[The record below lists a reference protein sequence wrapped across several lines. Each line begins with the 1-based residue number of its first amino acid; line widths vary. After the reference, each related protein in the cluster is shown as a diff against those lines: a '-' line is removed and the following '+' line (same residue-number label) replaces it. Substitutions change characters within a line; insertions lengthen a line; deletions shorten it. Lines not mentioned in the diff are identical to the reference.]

1 MKIELKSRTIANGL
15 TSLYL
20 EYYLG
25 YSKVKGKIKHKRKK
39 EKLNLQLFT
48 VPKNNIERQRN
59 KEVSDIAKKILTLK
73 QAEIIKN
80 EHSFL
85 KPNSEILL
93 TEYFMKLT
101 DERKNSKSNYGNW
114 LSTYKHIVGFLNKNY
129 NPDTFK
135 LTDVDDEFIKGFK
148 KYLDNEEVTKSG
160 TQLSN
165 NSKLSYLMKLRA
177 CIREAFNNKLID
189 DNPFNRI
196 KGFKSEETK
205 REYLTLD
212 EIQLLA
218 NAECRYPVLKSAFLF
233 SCLTGL
239 RWSDIFKMKWSE
251 IKSTNGEYKYVF
263 NQQKTNQLEYLPISN
278 QAIELLG
285 KQGKSE
291 DRVFKGLRYNS
302 YFNTELQRWVL
313 KAGISKTITFH
324 CARHSHA
331 TLLMTM
337 GTDITVI
344 QKLLG
349 HKNISTTLIYSKVI
363 DQKKTE
369 AVNKIPEINFKSN
382 F

>member
-1 MKIELKSRTIANGL
+1 MKIELKSRPVANGY
-15 TSLYL
+15 TSLFL

-39 EKLNLQLFT
+39 EKLGLQLFT

-59 KEVSDIAKKILTLK
+59 KEVSEIAKKILTLK

-85 KPNSEILL
+85 KPNSNILL
-93 TEYFMKLT
+93 TEYFMKLA

-129 NPDTFK
+129 NPDKFK
-135 LTDVDDEFIKGFK
+135 LSEVDDDFIKGFK
-148 KYLDNEEVTKSG
+148 NYLDTGDLTKSG
-160 TQLSN
+160 IQLSN

-196 KGFKSEETK
+196 KGFKVEDVK
-205 REYLTLD
+205 REYLTIE
-212 EIQLLA
+212 EIQSLA
-218 NAECRYPVLKSAFLF
+218 NTDCRYPILKKAFLF
-233 SCLTGL
+233 SCMTGL
-239 RWSDIFKMKWSE
+239 RWSDINKMKWSE
-251 IKSTNGEYKYVF
+251 IKSSNGEYKYVF

-278 QAIELLG
+278 QAMELLG
-285 KQGKSE
+285 RPGNSD

-313 KAGISKTITFH
+313 KAGITKTITFH
-324 CARHSHA
+324 CARHSFA
-331 TLLMTM
+331 TLQMTV

-369 AVNKIPEINFKSN
+369 AVNKIPEIKIS
-382 F
+382 

>member
-1 MKIELKSRTIANGL
+1 MKIELKSRPVANGF
-15 TSLYL
+15 TSLFL

-39 EKLNLQLFT
+39 EKLGLQLFT
-48 VPKNNIERQRN
+48 VPKNNVERQRN
-59 KEVSDIAKKILTLK
+59 KEVNEIAKKILTLK
-73 QAEIIKN
+73 QAEVIKN

-85 KPNSEILL
+85 KPNSSILL
-93 TEYFMKLT
+93 TEYFMKLA
-101 DERKNSKSNYGNW
+101 DERRNSKSNYGNW

-129 NPDTFK
+129 NPDKFK
-135 LTDVDDEFIKGFK
+135 LSEVDDDFVKKFK
-148 KYLDNEEVTKSG
+148 NYLDTEELTKSG
-160 TQLSN
+160 VQLSN

-196 KGFKSEETK
+196 KGFKVEDVK
-205 REYLTLD
+205 REYLTIE
-212 EIQLLA
+212 EIQSLA
-218 NAECRYPVLKSAFLF
+218 NTACRYPILKKAFLF
-233 SCLTGL
+233 SCMTGL
-239 RWSDIFKMKWSE
+239 RWSDINKMKWSE
-251 IKSTNGEYKYVF
+251 IKSSNGEYKYVF

-278 QAIELLG
+278 QAMELLG
-285 KQGKSE
+285 RPGNSD

-313 KAGISKTITFH
+313 KAGITKTITFH
-324 CARHSHA
+324 CARHSFA
-331 TLLMTM
+331 TIQMTV
-337 GTDITVI
+337 GTDVTVI

-369 AVNKIPEINFKSN
+369 AVNKIPEIKFNI
-382 F
+382 